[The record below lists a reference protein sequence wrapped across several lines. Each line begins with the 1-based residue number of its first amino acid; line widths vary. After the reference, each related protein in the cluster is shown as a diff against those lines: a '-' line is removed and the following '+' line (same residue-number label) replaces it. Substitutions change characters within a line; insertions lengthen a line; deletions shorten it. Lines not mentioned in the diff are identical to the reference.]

1 MTNPNKI
8 NERIIACSKA
18 GETDHGKGMDA
29 FAEKRFTDAA
39 QYLQKSADA
48 GHILGMATLASM
60 LLKGQGIARNPNQAA
75 QWFEKAAN
83 RGPVD
88 SQSILGLLYFNGIGV
103 PPHAAK
109 ARLWLMKAAA
119 QSDKQS
125 AWVLENLVERG
136 VIRLWQIRL
145 KARERLLRIV

>member
-18 GETDHGKGMDA
+18 DETDHGKGMDA

-103 PPHAAK
+103 P
-109 ARLWLMKAAA
+109 
-119 QSDKQS
+119 KQS